1 MMTSTPT
8 YFASRALRAAGVLG
22 CPAAKQGSVVARF
35 HEEAKPNTS
44 LDMQRQWITH

>member
-1 MMTSTPT
+1 MTTSTPT
-8 YFASRALRAAGVLG
+8 YSASALRAAGVLA